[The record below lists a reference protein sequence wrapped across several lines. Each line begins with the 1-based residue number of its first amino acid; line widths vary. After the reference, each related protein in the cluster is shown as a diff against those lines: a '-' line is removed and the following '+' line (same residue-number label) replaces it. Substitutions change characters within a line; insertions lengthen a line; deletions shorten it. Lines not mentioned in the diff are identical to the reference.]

1 MIENITIQII
11 RGYTMKTDFNSLLPQ
26 GVLFS
31 IKEISNMGLIKSDL
45 LKKLIYS
52 QKIEVTKLASKNFIS
67 RSSLIRYL
75 DENTIPIG

>member
-1 MIENITIQII
+1 
-11 RGYTMKTDFNSLLPQ
+11 MKTDFNSLLPQ

-31 IKEISNMGLIKSDL
+31 IKEISAMGLIKSDL

-52 QKIEVTKLASKNFIS
+52 KRIEVTKLASKNYIS

-75 DENTIPIG
+75 DDNTIPVG